1 MFRKVKKYWKNPY
14 YALGYDMIKKCPKL
28 MTDRFY
34 LKVLWKMLMGYEL
47 NLENPVTFN
56 EKLQWLKLY
65 DRNPLYTTL
74 VDKYRVKQWVADRI
88 GAEHVIPTLA
98 VYKSVD
104 EIDLDKLPSQ
114 FVLKC
119 NHDSGSV
126 AVCRDKST
134 FDIETAKKKLGEA
147 LKRNFYWEAREW
159 PYKNVKPLIF
169 AEKYMEDIA
178 DDTLTDYKWFT
189 FHGDPKI
196 MYISHDRG
204 KKPYTNFFDKDFNAL
219 PIRML
224 DPNSNDPIER
234 PACFEQ
240 MKELVEK
247 LADKFPQVRVD
258 FYLVDDKVYFGEF
271 TFYHNGGFFP
281 VSPAK
286 WNKILGDWILLPNAN
301 KNGGGGY
308 SQSKTQ

>member
-1 MFRKVKKYWKNPY
+1 MFKKIRRYARDPY

-28 MTDRFY
+28 MSDKFY
-34 LKVLWKMLMGYEL
+34 IKTLWRMIMGYEL
-47 NLENPVTFN
+47 DLKNPQTFN

-65 DRNPLYTTL
+65 DHNPLYSTL
-74 VDKYRVKQWVADRI
+74 VDKYRVKQYVADKI

-98 VYKSVD
+98 VWKSVD
-104 EIDLDKLPSQ
+104 EIDIDKLPDQ

-126 AVCRDKST
+126 IVCRDKSK
-134 FDIETAKKKLGEA
+134 FDLEAAKKKLGAA
-147 LKRNFYWEAREW
+147 LKHNFYWDAREW
-159 PYKNVKPLIF
+159 AYKHVKPVVF
-169 AEKYMEDIA
+169 AEQYMEDNA

-258 FYLVDDKVYFGEF
+258 FYLVDEKVYFGEF

-281 VSPAK
+281 VSPAE
-286 WNKILGDWILLPNAN
+286 WNKILGDWILLPSAN
-301 KNGGGGY
+301 KNMAGGIRKG
-308 SQSKTQ
+308 